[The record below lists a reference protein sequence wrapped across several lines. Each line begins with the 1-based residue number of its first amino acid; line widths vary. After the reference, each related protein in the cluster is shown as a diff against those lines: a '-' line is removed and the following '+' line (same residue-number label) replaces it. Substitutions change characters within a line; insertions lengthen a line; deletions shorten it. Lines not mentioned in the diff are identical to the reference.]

1 MFENY
6 TMTSATEKAAIA
18 ATLTTTDL
26 LARIRTVAGREI
38 GDPLNIPNDC
48 VSLREQFGI
57 TIETNFTS
65 VFAFND
71 AGVCASIPIGETF
84 GLQHQGRR
92 VACVAIASMWTPDME
107 IK

>member
-1 MFENY
+1 M
-6 TMTSATEKAAIA
+6 SSTEQAAIA
-18 ATLTTTDL
+18 ATLSTADL
-26 LARIRTVAGREI
+26 LGRVRAVAGRDI
-38 GDPLNIPNDC
+38 GDPLNIPEDC

-71 AGVCASIPIGETF
+71 DGICAAIPIGQIF

-92 VACVAIASMWTPDME
+92 AACVAIASMWVPE
-107 IK
+107 GGK